1 MAEQD
6 PLAGVFVFVAA
17 ARAGSFTL
25 AADRLGLTKS
35 AVGKAVSRLE
45 TRLGFKLFHRTT
57 RLSRLTADGEA
68 YLAACAGAI
77 DEVAATEAALTSG
90 NQVLSGR
97 LRIDM
102 PIAFG
107 RRVLLPILLDISRV
121 HPELQLSLT
130 FTDATSD
137 LLQEDVDLA
146 IRFGTLKDS
155 SHLVARHLV
164 DQARVICGAPS
175 YLREHGV
182 PQTVADLRTHRCIV
196 GSPKGP
202 PLAWFVREA
211 GEVKRITPPGTHHL
225 SDGEAMVEAAVAGLG
240 LCQLP
245 ASLVRE
251 RIAQGA
257 LEEVMGDVSTVPVEV
272 HAVWPRQ
279 TRLSPRVRHVVD
291 RLLAEAAAGH
301 LS

>member
-1 MAEQD
+1 MPEQD

-25 AADRLGLTKS
+25 AAERLGLTKS
-35 AVGKAVSRLE
+35 AVGKAVNRLE
-45 TRLGFKLFHRTT
+45 QRLGFKLFHRTT

-77 DEVAATEAALTSG
+77 DEVTATEAALTSG
-90 NQVLSGR
+90 NEVLSGR
-97 LRIDM
+97 IRIDM

-107 RRVLLPILLDISRV
+107 RRVLLPILLDVTRT
-121 HPELQLSLT
+121 HPDLQLSLT

-164 DQARVICGAPS
+164 DQMRVICAAPG
-175 YLREHGV
+175 YLRAHGI
-182 PQTVADLRTHRCIV
+182 PQKIADLRGHRCIV

-202 PLAWFVREA
+202 PLAWVVREN
-211 GEVKRITPPGTHHL
+211 GEVKRFTPSATHHL
-225 SDGEAMVEAAVAGLG
+225 SDGEAMVEAAAAGLG

-245 ASLVRE
+245 VSLIRGYLE
-251 RIAQGA
+251 QGGLQA
-257 LEEVMGDVSTVPVEV
+257 VLGDVSTVPVEV

-291 RLLAEAAAGH
+291 RLLAEAAAGT